1 MWNSCYVECVN
12 DKWGIYYPDCTL
24 AWRQTYKTKAWATR
38 TLNYL
43 KGNK

>member
-1 MWNSCYVECVN
+1 MWNSCYIESVN

-24 AWRQTYKTKAWATR
+24 AFNKTFKTRAWATR

-43 KGNK
+43 AR